1 MHSMLAIWVPPL
13 ERSKFAAVVYAGN
26 YFFFHYNIITLI
38 YHICFYV
45 GANFG
50 TVISLP
56 VSGWLCSLEL
66 WGGWPLAFYL
76 FGGLGIIWYAFWLIF
91 VFDTPAQHTKIDP
104 LERAYIE
111 ATVEKKD
118 EVYCNFNKLNLYF
131 YYSR

>member
-1 MHSMLAIWVPPL
+1 MLALWVPPL
-13 ERSKFAAVVYAGN
+13 ERSKFAAVVYAGII
-26 YFFFHYNIITLI
+26 YFYSFIILIFIINLI
-38 YHICFYV
+38 YHICFYL

-56 VSGWLCSLEL
+56 VSGWLCSLEF

-111 ATVEKKD
+111 ATVEKK
-118 EVYCNFNKLNLYF
+118 EVYFNFKLNLFF
-131 YYSR
+131 YYNE

>member
-1 MHSMLAIWVPPL
+1 MLALWVPPL

-26 YFFFHYNIITLI
+26 YFFFHYIINLI

-56 VSGWLCSLEL
+56 VSGWLCSLEF

-118 EVYCNFNKLNLYF
+118 EVYFNFNKLNLYIIMDKI
-131 YYSR
+131 